1 MIYEIDLTKLA
12 RKQIEEFRR
21 AGDKVSL
28 SKIDSLLNE
37 LREHPYTGTGKPEPL
52 VGNYVGFWSRR
63 INQKDRL
70 VYKVIEDIITVSV
83 VQLRGITPIS
93 KPSQKTFN
101 QQKAPKAPSPK
112 RRFRSFLLF
121 RSNNTIVCSAKFL

>member
-1 MIYEIDLTKLA
+1 MTYEIDLTKLA
-12 RKQIEEFRR
+12 QKQIDEFRK
-21 AGDKVSL
+21 AGDKASL

-52 VGNYVGFWSRR
+52 VCNYVGFWSRR

-83 VQLRGITPIS
+83 VQ
-93 KPSQKTFN
+93 
-101 QQKAPKAPSPK
+101 
-112 RRFRSFLLF
+112 
-121 RSNNTIVCSAKFL
+121 AKGHYSDK

>member
-1 MIYEIDLTKLA
+1 M
-12 RKQIEEFRR
+12 
-21 AGDKVSL
+21 

-37 LREHPYTGTGKPEPL
+37 LREHPYTGIGKPEPL

-83 VQLRGITPIS
+83 VQLKGHYS
-93 KPSQKTFN
+93 DK
-101 QQKAPKAPSPK
+101 
-112 RRFRSFLLF
+112 
-121 RSNNTIVCSAKFL
+121 